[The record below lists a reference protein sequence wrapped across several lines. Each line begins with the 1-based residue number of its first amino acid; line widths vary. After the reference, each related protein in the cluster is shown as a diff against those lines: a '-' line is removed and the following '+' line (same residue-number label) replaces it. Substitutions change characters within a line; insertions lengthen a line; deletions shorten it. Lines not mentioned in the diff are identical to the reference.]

1 MGLTNRNNP
10 QSFEELAANEEK
22 EEVKEVEATE
32 TTDEVTE
39 PTDEQEPQTDAPVE
53 TTE

>member
-10 QSFEELAANEEK
+10 QSFEEMAAAQEK

-39 PTDEQEPQTDAPVE
+39 QETQTDAPVE